1 MKQQQSNQ
9 SITMQPE
16 IEVVT
21 FESSS
26 VEMEINMKCINVLA
40 FEVVLLK
47 INFSIEAFSPS

>member
-1 MKQQQSNQ
+1 MKQQQSNE

-26 VEMEINMKCINVLA
+26 VEKEINVKCINVLA
-40 FEVVLLK
+40 FEVVL
-47 INFSIEAFSPS
+47 FE